1 MAEAGR
7 ALPNARVRRL
17 MLAIQDVMGQ
27 SGLTTILRQSGLQRF
42 AGALPPANGE
52 PGLHAAEYA
61 ALMQAI
67 ENYYGRGA
75 RGTLTRVG
83 YAAFNHL
90 VAGRR
95 LMAAGYRAVFRF
107 VPLQTRQLLTLKWL
121 AREMAGRGG
130 RVTVY
135 LDDSHISLV
144 DYESDATVGRRRD
157 SEICWETV
165 GEIQEA
171 LKWGTGREY
180 DVSER
185 NCKAKGDPACR
196 FEVGDPL
203 SGA

>member
-1 MAEAGR
+1 MGDSGR
-7 ALPNARVRRL
+7 ALPNARVRRV

-27 SGLTTILRQSGLQRF
+27 SGLTTILRQASLQRF
-42 AGALPPANGE
+42 AGALPAANGE

-90 VAGRR
+90 VTSRR
-95 LMAAGYRAVFRF
+95 LLAAGYRALFRF
-107 VPLQTRQLLTLKWL
+107 VPLQTRQLLALKWL
-121 AREMAGRGG
+121 ARELAGRGG
-130 RVTVY
+130 HVTVY
-135 LDDSHISLV
+135 LDDNRISLL
-144 DYESDATVGRRRD
+144 DYDSDATVGRRRD

-171 LKWGTGREY
+171 LKWGTDREY
-180 DVSER
+180 DVNER
-185 NCKAKGDPACR
+185 SCKAKGDPACR
-196 FEVGDPL
+196 FEVGDPV
-203 SGA
+203 GWA

>member
-1 MAEAGR
+1 MAKAGR

-17 MLAIQDVMGQ
+17 MLGIQDVMGQ
-27 SGLTTILRQSGLQRF
+27 SGLAAVLRQASLQRLG
-42 AGALPPANGE
+42 GALPPANGE
-52 PGLHAAEYA
+52 PGLRAAEYA

-83 YAAFNHL
+83 YASFNHL
-90 VAGRR
+90 VASRR
-95 LMAAGYRAVFRF
+95 LLATSYQALLRLL
-107 VPLQTRQLLTLKWL
+107 PIHTREILTLKWL

-130 RVTVY
+130 HVKVY
-135 LDDSHISLV
+135 VDDKRISLV
-144 DYESDATVGRRRD
+144 DQDSDATAGRRRD

-180 DVSER
+180 DVNER
-185 NCKAKGDPACR
+185 SCKAKGDPACR

-203 SGA
+203 GWA

>member
-17 MLAIQDVMGQ
+17 MLAIQDVMGP
-27 SGLTTILRQSGLQRF
+27 SGLTTILRQASLQRF
-42 AGALPPANGE
+42 ASALPPANSE
-52 PGLHAAEYA
+52 PGLPAAEYA
-61 ALMQAI
+61 ALMQAV

-83 YAAFNHL
+83 YAAFNRL
-90 VAGRR
+90 VASRR
-95 LMAAGYRAVFRF
+95 LLAAGYRALFRF
-107 VPLQTRQLLTLKWL
+107 APLQTRQLLALRWL
-121 AREMAGRGG
+121 ARELAGRGG

-135 LDDSHISLV
+135 LDDNHLSLL

-171 LKWGTGREY
+171 LKWGTGLEY
-180 DVSER
+180 DVNER
-185 NCKAKGDPACR
+185 GCKAKGDPACR

-203 SGA
+203 SWS